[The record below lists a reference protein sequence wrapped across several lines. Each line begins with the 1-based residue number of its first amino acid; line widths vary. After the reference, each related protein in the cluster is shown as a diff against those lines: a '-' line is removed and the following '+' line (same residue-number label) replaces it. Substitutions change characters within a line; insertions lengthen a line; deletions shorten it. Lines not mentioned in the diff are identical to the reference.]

1 MATQSLYRRYR
12 PRRFSEVKGQDHV
25 VRALRTAVA
34 EGREGQ
40 AYLFS
45 GPRGTGK
52 TTSARILAKVLNC
65 ENPRDGEPCCECESC
80 LAVERGVSYDVHEL
94 DAASNNGVDA
104 MRDLIEK
111 ASLGTPGRHKVYIL
125 DEVHMLS
132 RAAEAALL
140 KTLEEPPPHVV
151 FVLATTDPQKMSDT
165 IRSRTQHL
173 QFHLLPADTLA
184 EHARWVAADAG
195 LDVSEAALEQ
205 ALSRGGGSARDT
217 LSALELVA
225 STGDE
230 GMEVVQ
236 LDEFVE
242 AMIDRDSGRALT
254 VVAHA
259 ISGGADPRTLT
270 EELIAFLR
278 NGFLALMAPELVQ
291 VPSNR
296 LDALAAQAQR
306 LGAANLVRGIEL
318 LGGALSEMR
327 HAPDPR
333 VLLDVATVQLTADDV
348 GGDLVALVQRIE
360 RLERQVA
367 AGGVA
372 AAPEAKAAPVDPST
386 GRAALGG
393 RARAASAVT
402 PPADRREAPPAA
414 EVPAPATVSAEV
426 STPDVVVEAT
436 SENISADV
444 WENTI
449 RPALRGMARAV
460 YAPAG
465 FVRSTSSLLTLSV
478 PNAVHRAKCEE
489 QRQVVEAALAEY
501 VGSPVGVELLDGGG
515 DGGGGGGDGARSG
528 GTAADG
534 RQASTPGSPAAV
546 PSPAPR
552 EDAASALHADGDRPE
567 RSTPRARGLA
577 AAAAI
582 GDSPQSLA
590 EEPSVSSMDLPD
602 DDDVDL
608 DDLIDA
614 PPESV
619 KSPIDRLA
627 EAFPGSELIEEAG

>member
-1 MATQSLYRRYR
+1 
-12 PRRFSEVKGQDHV
+12 
-25 VRALRTAVA
+25 
-34 EGREGQ
+34 
-40 AYLFS
+40 
-45 GPRGTGK
+45 
-52 TTSARILAKVLNC
+52 
-65 ENPRDGEPCCECESC
+65 
-80 LAVERGVSYDVHEL
+80 
-94 DAASNNGVDA
+94 
-104 MRDLIEK
+104 
-111 ASLGTPGRHKVYIL
+111 
-125 DEVHMLS
+125 
-132 RAAEAALL
+132 
-140 KTLEEPPPHVV
+140 
-151 FVLATTDPQKMSDT
+151 
-165 IRSRTQHL
+165 
-173 QFHLLPADTLA
+173 
-184 EHARWVAADAG
+184 
-195 LDVSEAALEQ
+195 
-205 ALSRGGGSARDT
+205 
-217 LSALELVA
+217 
-225 STGDE
+225 
-230 GMEVVQ
+230 
-236 LDEFVE
+236 
-242 AMIDRDSGRALT
+242 
-254 VVAHA
+254 
-259 ISGGADPRTLT
+259 
-270 EELIAFLR
+270 
-278 NGFLALMAPELVQ
+278 
-291 VPSNR
+291 
-296 LDALAAQAQR
+296 
-306 LGAANLVRGIEL
+306 
-318 LGGALSEMR
+318 
-327 HAPDPR
+327 
-333 VLLDVATVQLTADDV
+333 
-348 GGDLVALVQRIE
+348 
-360 RLERQVA
+360 
-367 AGGVA
+367 
-372 AAPEAKAAPVDPST
+372 
-386 GRAALGG
+386 
-393 RARAASAVT
+393 VT